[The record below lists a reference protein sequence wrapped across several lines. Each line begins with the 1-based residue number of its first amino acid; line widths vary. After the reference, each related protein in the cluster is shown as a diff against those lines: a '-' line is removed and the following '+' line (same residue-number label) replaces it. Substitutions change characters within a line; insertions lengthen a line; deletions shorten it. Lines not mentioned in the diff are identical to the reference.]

1 MAYIEYGCPPLPDH
15 ELVPCGNYPMG
26 SISSIGILLDS
37 SDFATPADYS
47 NSTAY
52 TNAYNSGRMVVINNI
67 RGTIPDASPTD
78 IDNPV
83 GCFSNSIVGGFDWTM
98 TWIDAN
104 TVESNVDFYGALN
117 KRVSKL
123 IIYLSKSN
131 EVMVVESATNFVCNP
146 IVVPAS
152 NRELQQFNCTA
163 RTSFGPSGLP
173 MKYPAPSN
181 AGVIFTS
188 CNRQVLASAVPSIGE
203 SIQGGLVFYVNT
215 ATNTAWVM
223 APEPLASNVYMVGY
237 SAVPWSDP
245 SVNLVS
251 VGIPTLLT
259 DSCPNTALIVAATT
273 LGNPNAAS
281 LVDGVTYNGYN
292 DWCLPTMS
300 AAGLGVSAWELMSAN
315 LGAVLGLYPDTYWSS
330 NQQNSTNGRSVVVVA
345 TTGVVSSS
353 VTLKTSDLAVW
364 PIRSFTY

>member
-1 MAYIEYGCPPLPDH
+1 MAYIEYGCPPLPEH
-15 ELVPCGNYPMG
+15 ELVACGNYPMG

-37 SDFATPADYS
+37 SDFVTPADYS

-104 TVESNVDFYGALN
+104 TNDQNVDFYRALN

-123 IIYLSKSN
+123 IIYLSRSN
-131 EVMVVESATNFVCNP
+131 EVMVVESATNFVCTP

-173 MKYPAPSN
+173 QKYPAPSN
-181 AGVIFTS
+181 ASTIFTW
-188 CNRQVLASAVPSIGE
+188 CNKGVLTPTDPVVGSLFGGGIVFEIDTINKIAYVVADVDPMTNTYAFSTTTLSVIGINV
-203 SIQGGLVFYVNT
+203 STT
-215 ATNTAWVM
+215 ATTPNSSANT
-223 APEPLASNVYMVGY
+223 
-237 SAVPWSDP
+237 SAIIAA
-245 SVNLVS
+245 
-251 VGIPTLLT
+251 GI
-259 DSCPNTALIVAATT
+259 AATT
-273 LGNPNAAS
+273 PTPAAS
-281 LVDGVTYNGYN
+281 WADGLTHATFS
-292 DWCLPTMS
+292 DWVLPTRDALLNIANNVWETNIGTFINTTNIPTTTFFWTSNDNGTGNS
-300 AAGLGVSAWELMSAN
+300 ATRVQFLVGGLSAG
-315 LGAVLGLYPDTYWSS
+315 
-330 NQQNSTNGRSVVVVA
+330 TNTFK
-345 TTGVVSSS
+345 TTVYRA
-353 VTLKTSDLAVW
+353 LA
-364 PIRSFTY
+364 IRSQSY

>member
-104 TVESNVDFYGALN
+104 TVDNNVDFYRALN

-123 IIYLSKSN
+123 IIYLSRSN
-131 EVMVVESATNFVCNP
+131 EVMVVESATNFICNP
-146 IVVPAS
+146 IVVPSS

-188 CNRQVLASAVPSIGE
+188 CNRQVLASADPTVGSLFGGGIVFEVDAVSRIAYVVADVDPMTATYTFSASTLNVTGINVSTTAATPNSAANTAAIIASGISNITPTPAASYADGLTHATFSDWFLPTRDALLNIANNVWETNIGTFINTTNIPTTTFFWT
-203 SIQGGLVFYVNT
+203 SNDNGTGSSATRVQFLVGGLSAGSNT
-215 ATNTAWVM
+215 FKSTSFRA
-223 APEPLASNVYMVGY
+223 LA
-237 SAVPWSDP
+237 
-245 SVNLVS
+245 
-251 VGIPTLLT
+251 
-259 DSCPNTALIVAATT
+259 
-273 LGNPNAAS
+273 
-281 LVDGVTYNGYN
+281 
-292 DWCLPTMS
+292 
-300 AAGLGVSAWELMSAN
+300 
-315 LGAVLGLYPDTYWSS
+315 
-330 NQQNSTNGRSVVVVA
+330 
-345 TTGVVSSS
+345 
-353 VTLKTSDLAVW
+353 
-364 PIRSFTY
+364 IRSQSY